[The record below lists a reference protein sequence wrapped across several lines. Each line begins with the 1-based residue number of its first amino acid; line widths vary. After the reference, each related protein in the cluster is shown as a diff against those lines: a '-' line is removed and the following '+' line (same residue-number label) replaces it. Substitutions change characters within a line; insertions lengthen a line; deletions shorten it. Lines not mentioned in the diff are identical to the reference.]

1 MTNPHSFSARAF
13 AHSNI
18 ALVKY
23 WGKADVASN
32 LPAVPSLSMT
42 LDGMFTETVVT
53 FDPSLDHDVCS
64 LDGRPSRDK
73 EQVRFAKALD
83 LVRAEANIQTK
94 AHVQTRNNFPTAS
107 GLASS
112 ASGFA
117 ALILAARGAA
127 RLPFDAKVASDL
139 ARQCSASAARSIY
152 GGFVALP
159 LNQTSAEPV
168 HTPSAF
174 QPELLVAVTTSAEK
188 SMGST
193 AGMQHTK
200 TTSPYYAPWVEHAP
214 GLYSQALAA
223 LSAGNLAELGPLIE
237 HSALL
242 MHASMWGA
250 NPALIY
256 FNDVSMR
263 VIHAVRTLREEG
275 LVGYFTMDAGPHVK
289 VLTGTEHA
297 TELAERL
304 SQVEGVLR
312 VLRCKVGPDARLE
325 LGVTELSKTPEAFV
339 SSTNPEQ
346 GVAQ

>member
-1 MTNPHSFSARAF
+1 MTNSNNFSARAF

-23 WGKADVASN
+23 WGKADVANN
-32 LPAVPSLSMT
+32 LPAVPSVSMT
-42 LDGMFTETVVT
+42 LDGMYTETVVT
-53 FDPSLDHDVCS
+53 FDPSLDGDVCS

-73 EQVRFAKALD
+73 EQVRFEKALD
-83 LVRAEANIQTK
+83 LVRAEANIDTR
-94 AHVQTRNNFPTAS
+94 ARVQTRNNFPTAS

-117 ALILAARGAA
+117 ALILAARAA
-127 RLPFDAKVASDL
+127 AQLPFDAKVASDL
-139 ARQCSASAARSIY
+139 ARRCSASAARSVY

-159 LNQTSAEPV
+159 LNETSAQRV
-168 HTPSAF
+168 STPSSF

-200 TTSPYYAPWVEHAP
+200 TTSPYYTPWVEYAP
-214 GLYSQALAA
+214 TLYNQALDA
-223 LSAGNLAELGPLIE
+223 LSQGNLAELGPLVE

-263 VIHAVRTLREEG
+263 VIHAVRTWRERG
-275 LVGYFTMDAGPHVK
+275 LKGYFTMDAGPHVK
-289 VLTGTEHA
+289 VLTTPEQA
-297 TELAERL
+297 PELADRL
-304 SQVEGVLR
+304 SRVDGVLR
-312 VLRCKVGPDARLE
+312 VLRCKVGPDAKVE
-325 LGVTELSKTPEAFV
+325 PGVTELSASPADV
-339 SSTNPEQ
+339 SSAHHQ
-346 GVAQ
+346 GVDR

>member
-1 MTNPHSFSARAF
+1 MTNLQDSSARAF

-42 LDGMFTETVVT
+42 LDGMYTETVVT
-53 FDPSLDHDVCS
+53 FDPTLDQDVCY
-64 LDGRPSRDK
+64 LDNRPSRDK
-73 EQVRFAKALD
+73 EQTRFVKALD
-83 LVRAEANIQTK
+83 LVRREANIRTK
-94 AHVQTRNNFPTAS
+94 ARVKTRNNFPTAS

-117 ALILAARGAA
+117 ALILAARAAA
-127 RLPFDAKVASDL
+127 RLPMNASTASDL
-139 ARQCSASAARSIY
+139 ARQCSASAARSIF

-159 LNQTSAEPV
+159 LSQTSAV
-168 HTPSAF
+168 RVATPDGF

-200 TTSPYYAPWVEHAP
+200 DTSPYYAPWVEQAP
-214 GLYSQALAA
+214 RLYAEACTALR
-223 LSAGNLAELGPLIE
+223 AGDLAVLGPLVE

-256 FNDVSMR
+256 FNDVTMR
-263 VIHAVRTLREEG
+263 VIHAVRTLRERG
-275 LVGYFTMDAGPHVK
+275 LTGYFTMDAGPHVK
-289 VLTGTEHA
+289 VLTSPSHA
-297 TELAERL
+297 AELSDHLAR
-304 SQVEGVLR
+304 VEGVQR
-312 VLRCKVGPDARLE
+312 VLRCKVGPDARVEVGELE
-325 LGVTELSKTPEAFV
+325 FAANSDSLLGGGEKAT
-339 SSTNPEQ
+339 Q
-346 GVAQ
+346 